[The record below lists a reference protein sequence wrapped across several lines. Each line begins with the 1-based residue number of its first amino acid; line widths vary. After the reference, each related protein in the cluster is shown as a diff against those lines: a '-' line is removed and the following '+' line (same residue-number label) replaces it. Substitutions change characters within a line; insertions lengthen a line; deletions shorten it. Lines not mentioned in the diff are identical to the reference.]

1 MNLGQSTPQ
10 DNVALL
16 HQYTIILYVFGD
28 LADEMEFQ
36 AEACGDDLLSR
47 IKIDLRG
54 VFPGNNIDVGPCT
67 HATYHAWNTKSSPT
81 YWGLRKLKYEVEAGL
96 AEAMDD
102 ILRSAKEFGIR
113 LIMAR
118 PVED

>member
-47 IKIDLRG
+47 IEIDLRG
-54 VFPGNNIDVGPCT
+54 VFPGNDIDVGPCT
-67 HATYHAWNTKSSPT
+67 HAHLSCFEHKKFANLL
-81 YWGLRKLKYEVEAGL
+81 GLKKTQV
-96 AEAMDD
+96 
-102 ILRSAKEFGIR
+102 
-113 LIMAR
+113 
-118 PVED
+118 